1 MHTTPQLDTA
11 LQGFSPLVFG
21 AVEIVLPSYNLRLL
35 DGAGTLTFSGKTF
48 VGRDATY
55 GVLAAIEAI
64 RDGAVE
70 QSPSLTIPLLQS
82 NDAAAAALAGS
93 SMPGSTVVI
102 RSEERRVGQEGVSRR

>member
-55 GVLAAIEAI
+55 GVLAAIEAL
-64 RDGAVE
+64 RDGAGDP
-70 QSPSLTIPLLQS
+70 SPSLPLTWLPS
-82 NDAAAAALAGS
+82 NEAAAADLPGPTMKVRAGG
-93 SMPGSTVVI
+93 P
-102 RSEERRVGQEGVSRR
+102 